1 MAHTKMT
8 TAFARGGRLTPA
20 EMSLGEE
27 ARQVWLVVTS
37 NKLLRELLMA
47 TPVKHIIYRLR
58 KENERSDPLELLA
71 RIIVTMAAVGYPE
84 STVDLL
90 ILHLQG
96 VKARCYVGNAHRS
109 LDELDVEEVKHEAQE
124 NELAIRRR
132 IAGDAVTPE
141 QLLAEAQVNELEATL
156 QFERAKELRRRARQA
171 PGRVLSFR
179 REFARPG
186 VTS

>member
-8 TAFARGGRLTPA
+8 PAFARGGRLTPA
-20 EMSLGEE
+20 EMNLGEE

-47 TPVKHIIYRLR
+47 TPLKHIIYRVR

-109 LDELDVEEVKHEAQE
+109 LEELDVEETQHEAHE
-124 NELAIRRR
+124 NELVLIRR
-132 IAGDAVTPE
+132 IAGDAITPE
-141 QLLAEAQVNELEATL
+141 QLLREADANEREATL
-156 QFERAKELRRRARQA
+156 QLERAKELRRQARRGQ
-171 PGRVLSFR
+171 GRVLQFR
-179 REFARPG
+179 GRPQ